1 MRDYSAG
8 IPAGQ
13 ADDAYRRWLLAN
25 PSGHVVNRKTNRR
38 GLRTLHRGTCGTLSY
53 PLASRGDKQRSGKW
67 CFEPIAEL
75 EAWLKSQG
83 KTRGDL
89 NRCPRCTK

>member
-13 ADDAYRRWLLAN
+13 ADDSYRQWLSRN
-25 PSGHVVNRKTNRR
+25 PSWVVVNRATNRR
-38 GLRTLHRGTCGTLSY
+38 GLQTLHRANCDTLSY

-67 CFEPIAEL
+67 CFESLAEL
-75 EAWLKSQG
+75 EDWLKSQG
-83 KTRGDL
+83 KMLGDL
-89 NRCPRCTK
+89 NRCPRCME